1 MGRKFGAPLPFWGRG
16 LCPHLSPSPG
26 LRPTSITSGILMYPS
41 SRLATIEMDRKLE
54 RGLRLLFGDGAGSS
68 SSKIAWAEAYL
79 HVKYHLD
86 PSSRLATINK
96 GGNLW
101 APPFFGERER
111 GPHLTKSRGPRTT
124 SIPSVILIHAAMH
137 LAATDVGRKWG
148 AVPLWRGRAGSS
160 SNAMWPGPRP
170 TCEPS
175 FILIRPTVWPQY
187 TNVTDRQTG

>member
-41 SRLATIEMDRKLE
+41 SRLATIEMDRKME

-96 GGNLW
+96 GGKFVGSVLFWGEGAGSPSNKVAW
-101 APPFFGERER
+101 AKDYLHTKCYLDPCSHAFGRNRCGPKMGGCAPLERE
-111 GPHLTKSRGPRTT
+111 SW
-124 SIPSVILIHAAMH
+124 VLI
-137 LAATDVGRKWG
+137 
-148 AVPLWRGRAGSS
+148 
-160 SNAMWPGPRP
+160 
-170 TCEPS
+170 
-175 FILIRPTVWPQY
+175 
-187 TNVTDRQTG
+187 